1 MIGPTLRIA
10 RLFGIPIR
18 IDFSWLVVFV
28 IFVYAVTQDF
38 FKPLFPESSQWAAV
52 GLAVLTILLF
62 FFSVLLH
69 ELAHS
74 LVAITSG
81 LRVRAI
87 ALFILGGVSQLEGE
101 PRNPWVEFWMALAGP
116 LTSLGIGCLC
126 GIVCLSIGGAPLT
139 RAFLGQGVLDSP
151 VPAAAAVLFWL
162 ALQNLVMFVFNMIP
176 GFPMDGGRVV
186 RAFIWGLSHNYSLA
200 TRIASW
206 IGRGVGSL
214 FLLAGGYSL
223 LLAHWTGLWFLLIGF
238 FLLTAARAGLNQAT
252 AREILQSYQVGQL
265 MRPHPAA
272 VPGQLT
278 LGLLMQEYDG
288 RLNYSLYP
296 VQVDGEIAGVVTRAL
311 VQRVP
316 RAVWGERHVREVMV
330 PLGPEYVIEPEQPAQ
345 EAFDRMASNSAGSLL
360 VMKNGTLLGVVSSS
374 EMLRMRRIVP
384 PGGLPPAATSLQ
396 PPDALAPPSPPPDAP
411 DHYERFGR

>member
-18 IDFSWLVVFV
+18 IDLSWLVVFL
-28 IFVYAVTQDF
+28 IFVYAVTQNF
-38 FKPLFPESSQWAAV
+38 FKPLFPELGQWAAL

-62 FFSVLLH
+62 FLSVLLH

-74 LVAITSG
+74 LVAIISG
-81 LRVRAI
+81 LRVKAI
-87 ALFILGGVSQLEGE
+87 ALFILGGVSQLEGD
-101 PRNPWVEFWMALAGP
+101 PRRPWVEFWMALAGP

-126 GIVCLSIGGAPLT
+126 GIVCLGVGGAPLA
-139 RAFLGQGVLDSP
+139 RAFLEQGVLDRP

-186 RAFIWGLSHNYSLA
+186 RAFIWGLSHDYSLA

-206 IGRGVGSL
+206 IGRGIGSL
-214 FLLAGGYSL
+214 FLLIGGYSL

-238 FLLTAARAGLNQAT
+238 FLLAAARAGLNQVT
-252 AREILQSYQVGQL
+252 VREMLRGYQVGQL
-265 MRPHPAA
+265 MRPHPPS

-278 LGLLMQEYDG
+278 LDLLMREYYG
-288 RLNYSLYP
+288 RLTYSLYP
-296 VQVDGEIAGVVTRAL
+296 VQVDGEMAGVITRAL

-316 RAVWGERHVREVMV
+316 RKVWAERRVREVMAT
-330 PLGPEYVIEPEQPAQ
+330 PGPAYIIEPEKSAQ
-345 EAFDRMASNSAGSLL
+345 EAFDRIAANSAGSLL
-360 VMKNGTLLGVVSSS
+360 VVKDGKLLGVASQG
-374 EMLRMRRIVP
+374 EMLRMTRSIP
-384 PGGLPPAATSLQ
+384 PGRGNPPSSSLQ
-396 PPDALAPPSPPPDAP
+396 PPSASPPPFPPDAA